1 MAVAAASINFN
12 VFILFFLLFSRER
25 RKNPPL
31 MRADSSVDNAK
42 GITIR
47 HHMQAKILDF
57 FLRPSKRPK
66 AGSPLRTLHLCK
78 KYRLFRGLRK
88 KGCGQTPVILQG
100 NGHYARLQ
108 FCVFLEWVDF
118 GKCGCDDSRLQD
130 S

>member
-1 MAVAAASINFN
+1 
-12 VFILFFLLFSRER
+12 
-25 RKNPPL
+25 

-78 KYRLFRGLRK
+78 KYRPFRGLRK

-108 FCVFLEWVDF
+108 FCVFLEWWISASADVTTQGF
-118 GKCGCDDSRLQD
+118 KIRSYEFKPQLAG
-130 S
+130 